1 MNWWVYIKDGVVVDV
16 ARVDPFTIFNPE
28 YAKLFIA
35 SPENVHAGWIYDGTN
50 FTEPPKP
57 PEQPLS
63 PPTAPTT
70 PTKEDLI
77 AELAAL
83 TAKINSLP

>member
-1 MNWWVYIKDGVVVDV
+1 MNWWVYIENGIVVDR

-35 SPENVHAGWIYDGTN
+35 SPEDVHAGWLYDGTN
-50 FTEPPKP
+50 FTEPPKL
-57 PEQPLS
+57 PEEPVPSIS
-63 PPTAPTT
+63 PPVSPN
-70 PTKEDLI
+70 KEDLI
-77 AELAAL
+77 AELATL